1 MKKLFR
7 TMIAVAVAAAAMT
20 SCAKEM
26 QEIVQENGVPFQVT
40 MQGPDTKAIFGTAES
55 SKYPV
60 LWQEGDEV
68 KVMALKTPG
77 SKTDVAVVEG
87 KKYTVTV
94 ANEGKSASFTA
105 ECPAAATAPYQFF
118 VLSPNSAFVSCGDD
132 ATNKDYIQYTVPA
145 SQTPTAT
152 SVDPAAIIT
161 LGVSTQSADIPGAI
175 NLTFKHLTA
184 YGLLTLNNLTTGG
197 KAVKSISLTFDESL
211 GISGRWMYHPST
223 DATNVNNKGNVITV
237 NTDKTE
243 NVYFSCAPVDIS
255 GTKITVTVAVEGSN
269 LIKEITVPADK
280 AFKAGTV
287 SKFAIDMT
295 GATEEA
301 AKVFA
306 PVAVSDLSTLKAGD
320 QLIIA
325 SVGAIGDMG
334 RVACSTT
341 QATAN
346 RTGISVGTLINE
358 EGKLVNPTSGVQIV
372 TLKEGTIE
380 GCFLLEV
387 GEGQYLYCPGVTKKN
402 QLKTTTDLVTDNDA
416 ANWKIY
422 ADGEKTR
429 IASQVKSDWAGDAK
443 PNRIYI
449 EFNKDDGKCSS
460 YPIDSQSAACL
471 FRLEGEPTPKV
482 PALER
487 VWGFYKEGDTPWYA
501 TTNITA
507 VSIAHPDGYG
517 MARSLAMDDEYI
529 YLPKSSGYANVAAV
543 SISDKTVQKALNK
556 TGVSGGS
563 TFATSFVRMIKNTD
577 AAVNGGN
584 DVLLLCNLSET
595 STDANQLRLYA
606 YKDGVDAA
614 PTQIAGFCWD
624 AANNTNDWRRYG
636 DRFFVTG
643 DWTDGKVY
651 FPSYNQPKTVV
662 LNIANGAR
670 TSVTQIHAGEN
681 SPNGIK
687 DLTVYPGDNKLF
699 LTNTAIANLVAP
711 TSNKLNGWDE
721 FTLSGSSTN
730 GVNTWGYNFFEFNGK
745 KYIAYARIIGGTKA
759 QIEVIEDKGDLLSSL
774 SAKDGL
780 LVSPIHDATDLN
792 KEVATGNLADCCV
805 RTINGVTYIAALTR
819 DGGFVLDKFVLK

>member
-341 QATAN
+341 QATSN

-471 FRLEGEPTPKV
+471 FRLEGSTPPTPKV
-482 PALER
+482 LTVERLWGKVPGEWPQLISYNANEDRCVAMDEDYVYVAKAAAGTAGIRAISVTDPTVIKDVNVTGIEGGHFPTSCVRTVFSTTLGKHILLASSMAMSNGQTLKIYAWKDGIESAPTVLLSWAIGDDRRFGDFFTVFGTFEDGEIYFRNNTQTTDAKCNLTAQFVLKDGAL
-487 VWGFYKEGDTPWYA
+487 
-501 TTNITA
+501 TA
-507 VSIAHPDGYG
+507 QWPNAFFNGYG
-517 MARSLAMDDEYI
+517 GSKGMGSI
-529 YLPKSSGYANVAAV
+529 YLYK
-543 SISDKTVQKALNK
+543 K
-556 TGVSGGS
+556 GGS
-563 TFATSFVRMIKNTD
+563 KWYLVTD
-577 AAVNGGN
+577 AIGM
-584 DVLLLCNLSET
+584 
-595 STDANQLRLYA
+595 
-606 YKDGVDAA
+606 
-614 PTQIAGFCWD
+614 
-624 AANNTNDWRRYG
+624 
-636 DRFFVTG
+636 FF
-643 DWTDGKVY
+643 
-651 FPSYNQPKTVV
+651 P
-662 LNIANGAR
+662 
-670 TSVTQIHAGEN
+670 AGEQAGEEWG
-681 SPNGIK
+681 NG
-687 DLTVYPGDNKLF
+687 DDYSVWAKLF
-699 LTNTAIANLVAP
+699 GIEP
-711 TSNKLNGWDE
+711 
-721 FTLSGSSTN
+721 
-730 GVNTWGYNFFEFNGK
+730 FEFNGE
-745 KYIAYARIIGGTKA
+745 KYIAYHKMYNAARGWLT
-759 QIEVIEDKGDLLSSL
+759 V
-774 SAKDGL
+774 AKDVNGTDAGFKESMIKTKESTNIIFQGAVQINVDGPSTDV
-780 LVSPIHDATDLN
+780 VSNPTYSGNTMGNCDVVVKEDAAYIVSHQQN
-792 KEVATGNLADCCV
+792 TG
-805 RTINGVTYIAALTR
+805 IAV
-819 DGGFVLDKFVLK
+819 FKMYMK

>member
-87 KKYTVTV
+87 KKYKVTV

-325 SVGAIGDMG
+325 SVGEIGTMG

-346 RTGISVGTLINE
+346 RTGISVSSLINE
-358 EGKLVNPTSGVQIV
+358 EGKLVNPTSGIQIV
-372 TLKEGTIE
+372 TLKAGTIE

-402 QLKTTTDLVTDNDA
+402 HLKTTTDLVTDNDA

-471 FRLEGEPTPKV
+471 FRLE
-482 PALER
+482 
-487 VWGFYKEGDTPWYA
+487 DTPEPPKELKIA
-501 TTNITA
+501 EVKVLTTGDAAWSSGFTTSQDFRN
-507 VSIAHPDGYG
+507 V
-517 MARSLAMDDEYI
+517 AMDDDYI
-529 YLPKSSGYANVAAV
+529 YLAEFNGTKKVWALKKDDFTATPVSNGTIASASSYDIYTACPR
-543 SISDKTVQKALNK
+543 I
-556 TGVSGGS
+556 
-563 TFATSFVRMIKNTD
+563 MKNTN
-577 AAVNGGN
+577 ASINGGK
-584 DVLLLCNLSET
+584 DVLLVSNLGSGG
-595 STDANQLRLYA
+595 DYRLY
-606 YKDGVDAA
+606 
-614 PTQIAGFCWD
+614 
-624 AANNTNDWRRYG
+624 
-636 DRFFVTG
+636 
-643 DWTDGKVY
+643 VY
-651 FPSYNQPKTVV
+651 D
-662 LNIANGAR
+662 
-670 TSVTQIHAGEN
+670 
-681 SPNGIK
+681 NGIAS
-687 DLTVYPGDNKLF
+687 DPSV
-699 LTNTAIANLVAP
+699 I
-711 TSNKLNGWDE
+711 
-721 FTLSGSSTN
+721 TLSGSGRLGDTFTTYGTFEKGILFYAKNGGN
-730 GVNTWGYNFFEFNGK
+730 GVVTFQMNGVVTGTRYLVNRLALTTDAACAYHPFPEDFTKGILAKRAEARGQSVVVNATETQIWNTWDTAFEATATNLEFAEGRNGYVCGYNFMEFNGK
-745 KYIAYARIIGGTKA
+745 RYVIYGKRQSAKEGRVYILEGETTDSWVSILNTADVKFRRDFSCTSGNGSTHSGMDVTARIIGD
-759 QIEVIEDKGDLLSSL
+759 EL
-774 SAKDGL
+774 
-780 LVSPIHDATDLN
+780 
-792 KEVATGNLADCCV
+792 
-805 RTINGVTYIAALTR
+805 YIAAVYQNVGL
-819 DGGFVLDKFVLK
+819 GVWKMYLE